1 VPFPAT
7 KKTLAALLSALLF
20 LAAASS
26 GDEKH
31 LSVYSAV
38 ATYSL
43 PVVDR
48 AGREYVGLFELL
60 EPLGRVS
67 ARVEG
72 LHWKLRFNDADC
84 DFAAG
89 KTRAKIRGRDFDLP
103 SSFLIENSRG
113 LVPAG
118 SLSSLLPRFLGTSVN
133 FHESARRLFIGDVI
147 THVTAQIDSTNPA
160 RLVLNFTGPVNPTI
174 STEPGKLH
182 MVFTRDPLV
191 SPATQSLSFDNR
203 TITQASY
210 AETNGTAELTI
221 SGTAPLMATFSNNS
235 RTITVAALSQSM
247 QSAGGAPTGL
257 PPGTSPPPTTE
268 NPPSTQSQVP
278 PPIPPP
284 LLTGSGR
291 RFLVVVDPAHGGDE
305 RGAALNN
312 KLAEKDV
319 TLGFGRLLRHEL
331 DIRGLSVLLL
341 RDADTTLTLDQRA
354 AAANAARGV
363 IYVALH
369 AASQGSGA
377 RVYTA
382 LLPVEG
388 PGNGAFHAWNGTQT
402 PALPISQGIA
412 AAIVSELLKQEI
424 PAHATS
430 ASLRPLNNLSH
441 AAVAVELA
449 PGPNGVNEL
458 SSANY
463 QQKAAAA
470 IADAVASQRVALG
483 AQP

>member
-1 VPFPAT
+1 MPFPAT
-7 KKTLAALLSALLF
+7 KKTLAALLAALLF
-20 LAAASS
+20 LAASP

-31 LSVYSAV
+31 LSIYSAV

-43 PVVDR
+43 PVIDR
-48 AGREYVGLFELL
+48 TGREYVGLLELL

-72 LHWKLRFNDADC
+72 QHWKLRFNDLDC
-84 DFAAG
+84 DFVAG
-89 KTRAKIRGRDFDLP
+89 KTRARIRSRDFDLTAN
-103 SSFLIENSRG
+103 FMIENSRG
-113 LVPAG
+113 LVPVS

-133 FHESARRLFIGDVI
+133 FHESARRLFIGDAV
-147 THVTAQIDSTNPA
+147 THVTAQIDTTNPA
-160 RLVLNFTGPVNPTI
+160 RLVLNFSGPVNPTI

-191 SPATQSLSFDNR
+191 SPATQSLSFDNK
-203 TITQASY
+203 TITQANY
-210 AETNGTAELTI
+210 TENDGIAELTI
-221 SGTAPLMATFSNNS
+221 NSTAPLMASFSNNG
-235 RTITVAALSQSM
+235 RTITVSALPQSTQTASAPAA
-247 QSAGGAPTGL
+247 PV
-257 PPGTSPPPTTE
+257 PGVTPPPSDQ
-268 NPPSTQSQVP
+268 NPPSPQPQFPTTT
-278 PPIPPP
+278 PPP
-284 LLTGSGR
+284 LLAGTGH

-305 RGAALNN
+305 RGAALND
-312 KLAEKDV
+312 KLAEKDI
-319 TLGFGRLLRHEL
+319 TLGFGRLLRHEF
-331 DIRGLSVLLL
+331 DTRGISVLLL
-341 RDADTTLTLDQRA
+341 RDGDTTLTLDQRA

-363 IYVALH
+363 IYVTLH

-388 PGNGAFHAWNGTQT
+388 PSSGVFHAWNAAQA
-402 PALPISQGIA
+402 PALPLSQTVA

-424 PAHATS
+424 PARGS
-430 ASLRPLNNLSH
+430 PASLRPLNNLST

-449 PGPNGVNEL
+449 PGPNGVNDL
-458 SSANY
+458 ASANY

-470 IADAVASQRVALG
+470 IADAVASQRAALG

>member
-7 KKTLAALLSALLF
+7 KKTLAAFLSALLF
-20 LAAASS
+20 LAAGSS
-26 GDEKH
+26 GDDKH
-31 LSVYSAV
+31 LSIYSAV

-43 PVVDR
+43 PVIDR
-48 AGREYVGLFELL
+48 TGREYIGLLELL

-72 LHWKLRFNDADC
+72 QHWKLRFNDVDC
-84 DFAAG
+84 DFVAG
-89 KTRAKIRGRDFDLP
+89 KTRARIRGRDFDLAAN
-103 SSFLIENSRG
+103 FMIENSRG
-113 LVPAG
+113 LVPVS

-133 FHESARRLFIGDVI
+133 FHESARRLFIGDAV
-147 THVTAQIDSTNPA
+147 THVTAQIDATNPA
-160 RLVLNFTGPVNPTI
+160 RLVLNFSGPVNPTI

-182 MVFTRDPLV
+182 MVFNRDPLV
-191 SPATQSLSFDNR
+191 SPATQSLSFDNQ

-210 AETNGTAELTI
+210 AENNGSAELTI
-221 SGTAPLMATFSNNS
+221 NGTAPLMANFSNNG
-235 RTITVAALSQSM
+235 RTITVSALPQSG
-247 QSAGGAPTGL
+247 QTAGTAPAPVL
-257 PPGTSPPPTTE
+257 PGTSPQPTSQ
-268 NPPSTQSQVP
+268 NPLPSQPQVP
-278 PPIPPP
+278 ATTTPP
-284 LLTGSGR
+284 LLAGSGH

-305 RGAALNN
+305 RGAALND

-331 DIRGLSVLLL
+331 DTRGISVLLL

-363 IYVALH
+363 IYVTLH
-369 AASQGSGA
+369 AASQGTGA

-388 PGNGAFHAWNGTQT
+388 PSNGVFHAWNAAQAA
-402 PALPISQGIA
+402 ALPLSQTVA
-412 AAIVSELLKQEI
+412 AAVVSELLKQEI
-424 PAHATS
+424 PAHGSS
-430 ASLRPLNNLSH
+430 ASLRPLNNLSI

-449 PGPNGVNEL
+449 PGPNGVSEL
-458 SSANY
+458 ASANY

-470 IADAVASQRVALG
+470 IADAVASQRAALG